1 MVLNALDEMAASN
14 SESASRAEGLRV
26 RLQQGNVVLGL
37 LLAFNVISELEV
49 LNASLQKNTQTVEGM
64 LSAVS
69 LVQESLKSKR
79 NTEHFEAVF
88 KEAGDMCDNL
98 SLETIVPP
106 RTHRPPNCAFTPPP
120 ARASKFALAALPTT
134 L

>member
-14 SESASRAEGLRV
+14 SESASRAEGVRV
-26 RLQQGNVVLGL
+26 QQGNVVLGL
-37 LLAFNVISELEV
+37 LLALDVISELEF
-49 LNASLQKNTQTVEGM
+49 LNASLQINTQTVEGM

-88 KEAGDMCDNL
+88 KEAGDMCNNL
-98 SLETIVPP
+98 SLEPIVPP
-106 RTHRPPNCAFTPPP
+106 H
-120 ARASKFALAALPTT
+120 T
-134 L
+134 LCP